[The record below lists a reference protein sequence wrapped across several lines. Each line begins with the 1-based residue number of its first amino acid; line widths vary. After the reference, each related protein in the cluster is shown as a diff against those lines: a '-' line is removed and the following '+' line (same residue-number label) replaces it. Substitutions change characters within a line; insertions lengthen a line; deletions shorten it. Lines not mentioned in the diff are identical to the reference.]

1 MITKFLL
8 KQYRYALLSKEEERI
23 AEFEQ
28 KILADGSTLKDI
40 EAEKSWAQRAYPL
53 IEEALELRDQGYFTE
68 SLKFDDLEKRANK
81 IGMPLPAF
89 LRTIVQSTTK
99 VEAKKTIQTNLK
111 PANESVQPNRTKKFL
126 LAEIRQKASWGG
138 NGKAQV
144 KSLLEELTE
153 RFPSAVK
160 DAERCIEIGRA
171 IGQAKNEASKL
182 GQAGKAKAD
191 VNKLYEKL
199 TEEIGEKNSYLKSQ
213 IMDMYKRGKAMRDRA
228 IANKEMELQSS
239 NIINIAPVI
248 LDLDMSTSNR
258 TLEYS
263 PIHPNFLPVL
273 PPAKKW
279 TILVDD
285 TGKVFS
291 KEAQNRR
298 NNTRGRL
305 VGVIVPDY
313 CELPDLK
320 AGFHAVD
327 EPFEAVKDVVQTVL
341 QSPCGV
347 LGISVDAIH
356 ALDGELWYVGI
367 ETLLDMILRLLPVDQ
382 KTSVEILVEQ
392 REDYTTDF
400 STLLS
405 TSCSICLNRLSRS
418 NPYRAEQISL
428 TGKFIK
434 KKEHLWNG
442 YADTVAFC
450 WGGSSVS
457 SLLNQANW
465 INSCLLD
472 FEPHKL
478 CRAVDSLLRDASLS
492 SQEWNDLICR
502 PDADKP
508 NSLVKVLLDNQGKEA
523 ENNPELWNR
532 YLEHVQKHL
541 YSKAIDMRKLE
552 KQIAWLK
559 SYMPDD
565 ATFSPRMR
573 LLWLTTQLAQA
584 NHLGQTDMITQYQ
597 KEFEDLC
604 TLIYPE
610 DAPLTCLTCLHV
622 AVAYMND
629 FNFKTAYDV
638 VKGWIGTD
646 EAIPGRLYYGQVL
659 STIGQLNAFIG
670 HQKEAVEACQAAI
683 DKYKKL
689 TNADEMAGNI
699 NQTSSYKVIAM
710 MDSNPVPENMTTEM
724 ETYLGRT
731 LEEAADQFAVSN
743 DSGVKYMHHVFL
755 RYLVHVNSPELKP
768 IIDKYLSHKTAW
780 KTEYG
785 HPWEMIAFY
794 RALLQTDTAA
804 RKTYLDLAYKQVA
817 QTSDGT
823 LRVIA
828 CVILGGLYYHDSS
841 RKEELAELT
850 QKVIDT
856 MPYLGEARVKAL
868 KNQLE
873 SPVEPLALAKAVLPF
888 NFR

>member
-1 MITKFLL
+1 MITKILL
-8 KQYRYALLSKEEERI
+8 RQFQYALLNKDDDRI
-23 AEFEQ
+23 AELEK
-28 KILADGSTLKDI
+28 KILDDGSTMADI
-40 EAEKSWAQRAYPL
+40 ESQKRWAESANPL
-53 IEEALELRDQGYFTE
+53 IEEALELRDQGCFAE
-68 SLKFDDLEKRANK
+68 SLKFEDLKKRANK
-81 IGMPLPAF
+81 IGEPLPAF

-99 VEAKKTIQTNLK
+99 VETKKTIQTNLK

-160 DAERCIEIGRA
+160 EAERCIEIGRA

-182 GQAGKAKAD
+182 GQTGKAEAD

-199 TEEIGEKNSYLKSQ
+199 TEEIGEKNRYLKSQ
-213 IMDMYKRGKAMRDRA
+213 IMDMYKRGKTMRDRA
-228 IANKEMELQSS
+228 IANKEMEQQSS
-239 NIINIAPVI
+239 NVINIAPVI

-279 TILVDD
+279 TVLVDD

-291 KEAQNRR
+291 KEAQNSR

-341 QSPCGV
+341 KSPCGV

-392 REDYTTDF
+392 REGYTTDF

-434 KKEHLWNG
+434 KKDHLWNG

-457 SLLNQANW
+457 SLLNQSNW

-478 CRAVDSLLRDASLS
+478 CRAVDSLLRDVSLS

-565 ATFSPRMR
+565 ASFSPRMR

-638 VKGWIGTD
+638 VKGWIGID

-659 STIGQLNAFIG
+659 STVGQLNAFIG

-710 MDSNPVPENMTTEM
+710 MDSDPVPENMTTEM

-731 LEEAADQFAVSN
+731 LEEAADQFAVSD
-743 DSGVKYMHHVFL
+743 DSGEKYMHHVFL
-755 RYLVHVNSPELKP
+755 RYLVHVNTPELKP
-768 IIDKYLSHKTAW
+768 IIEKYLSHKTEW
-780 KTEYG
+780 KTG
-785 HPWEMIAFY
+785 QFHPWEMILFY
-794 RALLQTDTAA
+794 RALFQTDTAA
-804 RKTYLDLAYKQVA
+804 RKTYLDLAFKQVA
-817 QTSDGT
+817 QADDGT
-823 LRVIA
+823 LKAIA
-828 CVILGGLYYHDSS
+828 CVILGGLYYYDSS

-856 MPYLGEARVKAL
+856 MPYLGEARVEAL

-873 SPVEPLALAKAVLPF
+873 SPVEPLAFAKAVLPF